1 MLKFKTLTVRNFMS
15 IGNVI
20 QTVDLNT
27 QDLTLVLGENL
38 DLGGEDNR
46 NGVGKSTILNAI
58 SYALYDNALTKI
70 RKDNLVNKTNGRDM
84 YVTLMFE
91 KDGTDYKIERGR
103 KKNTLKFFINNN
115 ELVPDDSDEAQGDS
129 RVTQKAI
136 EDLLGLSHTMF
147 KNIVG
152 LNTYSEPFLAMKA
165 ADQRE
170 IIEQLLGITKLS
182 EKAEVLKVLFKNTKD
197 DIKEEE
203 YSIKAITDANATIAK
218 NIKSL
223 EIKSS
228 AWTKTHTTDIDNTA
242 NAVDEL
248 DKLNIDEEI
257 ESHNVLAVVTE
268 NTRKYN
274 EYEKDIKG
282 YNREIKLY
290 NKSIKTHED
299 HAKITHDNNCPT
311 CGSDMDVDKHK
322 EVQDK
327 ILADLKTASDKLKE
341 KEIKL
346 DEVQVKQDAI
356 TIPVTP
362 ETFYETIDEAYSHRS
377 SIESLTS
384 HLNTL
389 VASSNPYVDQI
400 ESLQTEGLQEVS
412 YENMNDLVSLRDH
425 QDFLLKLLINKDS
438 FIRKRIID
446 QNLSYLNNRL
456 DYYLV
461 RIGLP
466 HEVTFLSDL
475 SVEITEHGRDLDFDN
490 LSRGERTRLILSL
503 SWAFRDV
510 YESLNDRINL
520 LFIDELMDNGLDTSG
535 VENAL
540 SVLKHIAREYNKSI
554 FLISH
559 REELIGRVDNIVK
572 VIKSGGFTTIEN
584 YEE

>member
-165 ADQRE
+165 GDQRE

-223 EIKSS
+223 EIKSK
-228 AWTKTHTTDIDNTA
+228 AWTKKHNTDIDNTA
-242 NAVDEL
+242 DALDEL

-257 ESHNVLAVVTE
+257 ESHNVLAIVTE

-290 NKSIKTHED
+290 TKSIKTHED

-327 ILADLKTASDKLKE
+327 ILDDLKTASDKLKE

-400 ESLQTEGLQEVS
+400 ESLQTEGLQEVD
-412 YENMNDLVSLRDH
+412 YTVMNDLVSLRDH

>member
-152 LNTYSEPFLAMKA
+152 LNTYSEPFLSMKA
-165 ADQRE
+165 SDQRE

-223 EIKSS
+223 EIKSK
-228 AWTKTHTTDIDNTA
+228 AWTKKHNTDIDNTA

-248 DKLNIDEEI
+248 DKLDIDAEI

-400 ESLQTEGLQEVS
+400 ESLQTEGLQEVD
-412 YENMNDLVSLRDH
+412 YTVMNDLVSLRDH